1 MISPVRLVASAVL
14 GLSLLCVAPRPAHAG
29 YETLKR
35 SIGNLIFSPLDLILA
50 PVVAGKTEYIHL
62 RDIDDTK
69 AVRYAYAVPG
79 YFWLTGVQ
87 LGAAV
92 IRAGTGC
99 LEALPGIVL
108 LAFPKTE
115 MSPLFDPVEKGNAL
129 VDFPNPAVN
138 VKFGVDYTSPP
149 S

>member
-1 MISPVRLVASAVL
+1 VISPARLVTSLAL

-35 SIGNLIFSPLDLILA
+35 ALGNLLFAPLDLALS
-50 PVVAGKTEYIHL
+50 PVVAGKTVYTHL
-62 RDIDDTK
+62 RDVDDTR
-69 AVRYAYAVPG
+69 AVQIAYAVPG
-79 YFWLTGVQ
+79 YFWVTGVQ
-87 LGAAV
+87 AAAAG
-92 IRAGTGC
+92 IRAATGC
-99 LEALPGIVL
+99 IELLPGIGL
-108 LAFPKTE
+108 LAFPGTE
-115 MSPLFDPVEKGNAL
+115 MSPLFDPVEKSDAL